1 VDVNAPFDLLIT
13 GDAALAGALLL
24 GVAFGWF
31 LERGGMGDA
40 RRIAAQFYLTD
51 LALLKVMFAA
61 IVTAGAGAFWLARV
75 GWLDLG
81 RVYVPETFLLPQ
93 IAGGLVFGA
102 GFVIGGLCPGTSCVA
117 AATGRLDGLAVVAG
131 MMLGILGY
139 GVAFPTIE
147 ALHTSTAL
155 GPATLPGT
163 FGIPHGVAVLGL
175 VVVALACFVAA
186 EWIEA
191 RRPRGAPPHQR
202 SAVRGAMEW
211 PDAAMRRRGA
221 ALAAVAL
228 LLGAAAALAGDPAA
242 GGALPPAEPAAAAV
256 PTVDAVTLAERIRA
270 REEGLRVLD
279 VQKDGESAPL
289 QIPTAVHVT
298 ADTVERIARGGSIV
312 VYGNEPEPAARLTL
326 TLRARGDEAVVL
338 EGGVGAWID
347 EVLEPKLYLDATAA
361 DTQAYRRAAP
371 VSRYFG
377 GQPRASVAR
386 PAADSASRAESA
398 AAAAARIRRR
408 GCSDE

>member
-1 VDVNAPFDLLIT
+1 MNAPFDVLIT

-51 LALLKVMFAA
+51 LAVLKVMFAA
-61 IVTAGAGAFWLARV
+61 IVTAGAGAFWLARI

-117 AATGRLDGLAVVAG
+117 AATGRLDGLAVVVG

-139 GVAFPTIE
+139 GVAYPAIAGFH
-147 ALHTSTAL
+147 ASTPL

-163 FGIPHGVAVLGL
+163 LGFAQGATVLGL

-186 EWIEA
+186 ERIERRRA
-191 RRPRGAPPHQR
+191 RAAPPHQR
-202 SAVRGAMEW
+202 SAFRGAMEW
-211 PDAAMRRRGA
+211 LDAPMRRRRA
-221 ALAAVAL
+221 ALAAAAL
-228 LLGAAAALAGDPAA
+228 LLGAGAALAGDPAPSR
-242 GGALPPAEPAAAAV
+242 ALPPGGAAEARV
-256 PTVDAVTLAERIRA
+256 PSVDAVTLGERIRA
-270 REEGLRVLD
+270 REDGLRVLD
-279 VQKDGESAPL
+279 VQEDSESAPF
-289 QIPTAVHVT
+289 QIPTAVRVT

-312 VYGNEPEPAARLTL
+312 VYGNDPGPAVRLTR
-326 TLRARGDEAVVL
+326 TLRARGDEAVIL

-386 PAADSASRAESA
+386 PAADSAGRAESA